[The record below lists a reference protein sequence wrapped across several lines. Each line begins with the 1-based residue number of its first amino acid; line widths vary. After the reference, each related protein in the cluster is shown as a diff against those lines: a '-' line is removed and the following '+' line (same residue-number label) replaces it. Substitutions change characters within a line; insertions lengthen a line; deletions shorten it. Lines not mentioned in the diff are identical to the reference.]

1 MLCVRPLTRS
11 KGCEGHGVTEAC
23 EYPDGTRVFC
33 VATAELLNGKIIRQV
48 NVQAW
53 DE

>member
-11 KGCEGHGVTEAC
+11 KGCEGHGVAEAR

-48 NVQAW
+48 NVQAR